1 MKITETKDGA
11 IIEIKVKPNAREF
24 KLTVEADE
32 IIVFSTEEP
41 TKGRVN
47 KQILKELTRFF
58 HRRVELLSGFSSRDK
73 RLLVREAKKD
83 ELERALLSLQ
93 SSLAF

>member
-47 KQILKELTRFF
+47 KQVLKELTRFF

-73 RLLVREAKKD
+73 RLLVRGAKKD
-83 ELERALLSLQ
+83 ELERALSGL
-93 SSLAF
+93 

>member
-1 MKITETKDGA
+1 MKVTETKDGA
-11 IIEIKVKPNAREF
+11 IIEIRVKPNAREF

-32 IIVFSTEEP
+32 IVVFSTEEP
-41 TKGRVN
+41 AKGKVN

-58 HRRVELLSGFSSRDK
+58 HRRVELISGFSSRDK

-83 ELERALLSLQ
+83 ELERALLSL
-93 SSLAF
+93 